1 MSSTAH
7 PPDHADQ
14 PQRDDRAA
22 RSTPSTPSTRP
33 IVLCADDYA
42 LHPRV
47 DDAVVQL
54 APGSRLAATSSM
66 TTSPHWRAS
75 APRLAA
81 LRPRLAVGL
90 HFNLTE
96 SHGGAQAAQ
105 PLGAVLR
112 QAYAG
117 QVPRA
122 DALAAWRTQLDAFE
136 QAMGTPPDFIDGHQH
151 VHQLPGL
158 RDALLAELQSRYAPH
173 ERPWVRSTAPA
184 GGLWRSPKAAVIALL
199 GGWAAARRLRRSGV
213 ATNRGFGGV
222 YGFDA
227 PDAQTYGAQMAQWL
241 PHMAAGGLLMCH
253 PATDVVQGD
262 AIGAQRPVEF
272 AYLMS
277 PAFGELL
284 SRSGFHVH
292 QGATLP

>member
-1 MSSTAH
+1 MSTA
-7 PPDHADQ
+7 Q
-14 PQRDDRAA
+14 PFIAPSPAASATRA
-22 RSTPSTPSTRP
+22 

-42 LHPRV
+42 LHPLV
-47 DDAVVQL
+47 DDAVEQL
-54 APGSRLAATSSM
+54 TQASRLSATSCM
-66 TTSPHWRAS
+66 TTSPHWRTS

-96 SHGGAQAAQ
+96 GHGGAHTAQA
-105 PLGAVLR
+105 LGAVLR
-112 QAYAG
+112 QAYAR
-117 QVPRA
+117 QVTRA

-158 RDALLAELQSRYAPH
+158 RDAMLAELQTRYAPH

-199 GGWAAARRLRRSGV
+199 GGWAATRRLRRAGV
-213 ATNRGFGGV
+213 AVNRGFGGV

-227 PDAQTYGAQMAQWL
+227 PDAQAYGAQMAQWL
-241 PHMAAGGLLMCH
+241 PHMADGGLLMCH

-262 AIGAQRPVEF
+262 AIGAQRPIEF
-272 AYLMS
+272 TYLMS
-277 PAFGELL
+277 QAFGDLL
-284 SRSGFHVH
+284 QRSGCHVR
-292 QGATLP
+292 QGMQQVNPQGK